1 MKKFLLTALLL
12 LILSSCGYIM
22 AGLNNEIPV
31 KYYINTVHN
40 DTIDST
46 IGDIVQLEAERFF
59 LKYNE
64 LASYKQATYFMDIII
79 TNLEYINPILTATDQ
94 ATSTSISYNM
104 TIVVKDIDG
113 KEIYTW
119 NTTTSTNFSIT
130 SGSYGAA
137 RTLQTRDSKLRD
149 NIEDDLTTFRLNI
162 SKKVYK

>member
-12 LILSSCGYIM
+12 LILSSCGYTM

-64 LASYKQATYFMDIII
+64 LASYKQATYFMDIMIS
-79 TNLEYINPILTATDQ
+79 NLEYVNPILTATDQ
-94 ATSTSISYNM
+94 ATATYISYNM
-104 TIVVKDIDG
+104 TIVVTDIDG

-119 NTTTSTNFSIT
+119 NTTTSTSFSIT
-130 SGSYGAA
+130 SNVA
-137 RTLQTRDSKLRD
+137 RTLQTRDRKLKS
-149 NIEDDLTTFRLNI
+149 NIEDDLTTFRLRI
-162 SKKVYK
+162 SRKVYK

>member
-1 MKKFLLTALLL
+1 MKRFLLAALLL
-12 LILSSCGYIM
+12 LILSSCGYTM

-46 IGDIVQLEAERFF
+46 IGDIMQLEAERFF

-79 TNLEYINPILTATDQ
+79 SNLEYINPVLTATDQ
-94 ATSTSISYNM
+94 ATSTYIAYNL
-104 TIVVKDIDG
+104 TIIVTDIDG

-119 NTTTSTNFSIT
+119 NTKTSTNFSIT
-130 SGSYGAA
+130 SDAGI
-137 RTLQTRDSKLRD
+137 TLQTRDGKLKS
-149 NIEDDLTTFRLNI
+149 NIEDDLTTCRLNI
-162 SKKVYK
+162 SRKVYK

>member
-1 MKKFLLTALLL
+1 
-12 LILSSCGYIM
+12 M
-22 AGLNNEIPV
+22 AGLNNEVPV

-46 IGDIVQLEAERFF
+46 IGDIIQLEAERFF

-64 LASYKQATYFMDIII
+64 LASYKQATYFMDIFI
-79 TNLEYINPILTATDQ
+79 TNLEFKDPILTATDQ
-94 ATSTSISYNM
+94 ATATYISYNM
-104 TIVVKDIDG
+104 TIVVTDIDG

-130 SGSYGAA
+130 SSVA
-137 RTLQTRDSKLRD
+137 RTLQTRDSKLKS

-162 SKKVYK
+162 SRKVYK

>member
-12 LILSSCGYIM
+12 LILTSCGYTM
-22 AGLNNEIPV
+22 AGLNNEVPV

-64 LASYKQATYFMDIII
+64 LASYKQATYFMDIMIS
-79 TNLEYINPILTATDQ
+79 NLEYVNPILTATDQ
-94 ATSTSISYNM
+94 ATSTYISYNM
-104 TIVVKDIDG
+104 TIVVTDIDG

-119 NTTTSTNFSIT
+119 NNTTSTNFSIT
-130 SGSYGAA
+130 SNVA

-149 NIEDDLTTFRLNI
+149 NIEDDLTTFRLRI
-162 SKKVYK
+162 SRKVYK

>member
-1 MKKFLLTALLL
+1 MKKVLLTALLL
-12 LILSSCGYIM
+12 LILTSCGYTM
-22 AGLNNEIPV
+22 AGLNNEVPV

-46 IGDIVQLEAERFF
+46 IGDIMQLEAERFF

-94 ATSTSISYNM
+94 ATSTSISYDM
-104 TIVVKDIDG
+104 TIVVTDIDG

-119 NTTTSTNFSIT
+119 NTTSSTSFSIT
-130 SGSYGAA
+130 SSVAA
-137 RTLQTRDSKLRD
+137 TLQTRDSKLKS
-149 NIEDDLTTFRLNI
+149 NIEDDLITFRLNI
-162 SKKVYK
+162 SRKVYK